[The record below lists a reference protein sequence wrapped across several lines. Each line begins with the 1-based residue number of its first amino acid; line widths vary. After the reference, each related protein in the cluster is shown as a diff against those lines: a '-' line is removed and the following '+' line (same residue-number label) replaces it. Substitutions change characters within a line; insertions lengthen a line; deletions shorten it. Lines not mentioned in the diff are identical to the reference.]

1 MLVTKRLVGM
11 AVVFSPS
18 DDFTIKNDIKISLQ
32 KHLHIYFKLSFD
44 TLNFFNPAAQVF
56 SKMLI
61 IKVVKR
67 HSLKFLLDL
76 QT

>member
-1 MLVTKRLVGM
+1 M

-32 KHLHIYFKLSFD
+32 KHLHIYFKLSF